1 MVVEVSDH
9 GRTVPEIQ
17 DALGMFVGALPL
29 RARVDGEASAVLLVE
44 TVRSGLMEAM
54 VHREVPVCLL
64 AERLQAEPPAGRSR
78 LADVAVSYMNFGD
91 SIEAGAT
98 EWDIRPLRANLRGS
112 SVADLK
118 FFVTERGSSMEVLIE
133 YDSDLF
139 RPGTAERF
147 GDLLLSIMEG
157 MAVDPATKVGK
168 LGGTS

>member
-1 MVVEVSDH
+1 
-9 GRTVPEIQ
+9 
-17 DALGMFVGALPL
+17 
-29 RARVDGEASAVLLVE
+29 
-44 TVRSGLMEAM
+44 MEAM